1 MTDVV
6 ILAGGKGSR
15 LKKLLKNKSKCLAI
29 IDKKTIL
36 EKIYSILNKQNYN
49 IIYIII
55 NKTQTDIVNFIQKR
69 KLNIKIIFENLYLG
83 DGGALSNLK
92 SINNFE
98 KKKFIIINGD
108 LLINFNF
115 KKFLTFHNKNKSQL
129 TLTCHPNDHP
139 YDSDLLV
146 SDKKNKLVKILSKP
160 HKKNLIF
167 KNLASAGIFIINGQL
182 IKLIPSKKQKFNDHI
197 IPLFLRNNSKIYTY
211 HTIDFIKDIG
221 TIDRIKMATKIEKS
235 IKFKNSLKKN
245 STPAIFLDRDGVI
258 NEEINYK
265 VEDPTLL
272 IPKTLAA
279 LKFIN
284 KSEYLSIIIT
294 NQPSIAK
301 GFIKENELEF
311 LHNKL
316 ETKLG
321 MNAVYIND
329 IFYCPH
335 HPKKGFKGE
344 IKKFKIICRCRK
356 PKIGLILQA
365 KKKYNI
371 NLKKSY
377 FIGNSAAD
385 YLCAKQAQI
394 KYINIS
400 KSGNVKNLLD
410 ALKSNKKL
418 ARITQKLFS

>member
-29 IDKKTIL
+29 INKKTIL

-49 IIYIII
+49 TIYIII

-69 KLNIKIIFENLYLG
+69 KLNIKIIFEDLYLG

-129 TLTCHPNDHP
+129 TLACHPNDHP
-139 YDSDLLV
+139 CDSDLLV
-146 SDKKNKLVKILSKP
+146 SNKKNKLIKILSKP

-182 IKLIPSKKQKFNDHI
+182 IRLIPSKKQKFNDHI

-211 HTIDFIKDIG
+211 HTIDFVKDIG
-221 TIDRIKMATKIEKS
+221 TVDRIKMATKIEKS
-235 IKFKNSLKKN
+235 IKFKNSLKKD

-258 NEEINYK
+258 NKEINYK

-284 KSEYLSIIIT
+284 NSEYLSIIIT
-294 NQPSIAK
+294 NQPSIA
-301 GFIKENELEF
+301 
-311 LHNKL
+311 
-316 ETKLG
+316 
-321 MNAVYIND
+321 
-329 IFYCPH
+329 
-335 HPKKGFKGE
+335 
-344 IKKFKIICRCRK
+344 
-356 PKIGLILQA
+356 
-365 KKKYNI
+365 
-371 NLKKSY
+371 
-377 FIGNSAAD
+377 
-385 YLCAKQAQI
+385 
-394 KYINIS
+394 
-400 KSGNVKNLLD
+400 
-410 ALKSNKKL
+410 
-418 ARITQKLFS
+418 